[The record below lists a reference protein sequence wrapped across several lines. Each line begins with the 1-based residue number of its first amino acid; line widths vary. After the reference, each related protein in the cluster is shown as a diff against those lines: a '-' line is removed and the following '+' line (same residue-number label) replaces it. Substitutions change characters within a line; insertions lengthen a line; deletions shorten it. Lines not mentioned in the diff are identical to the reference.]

1 MIVLKPTWTLLGAW
15 LFALEGEAQPVRKHE
30 RQSCEL
36 IELQFAPVDSL
47 EQCFRSP
54 ERPER
59 NSER

>member
-36 IELQFAPVDSL
+36 IELQFAPVDLL

-54 ERPER
+54 ERP
-59 NSER
+59 